1 MNDDMQPDA
10 GPEVVK
16 PAAKPRSKPAPK
28 AEAKVDN
35 IPPCP
40 PEDPMAGDKTPEV
53 VAWWFSHHPEQAAAR
68 YAGRKFLRPDQ

>member
-16 PAAKPRSKPAPK
+16 PAAKPRSKPSPK
-28 AEAKVDN
+28 SEVTGYN

-53 VAWWFSHHPEQAAAR
+53 VAWWFAHHPEQAAAR
-68 YAGRKFLRPDQ
+68 YAGRKFQRPDQ